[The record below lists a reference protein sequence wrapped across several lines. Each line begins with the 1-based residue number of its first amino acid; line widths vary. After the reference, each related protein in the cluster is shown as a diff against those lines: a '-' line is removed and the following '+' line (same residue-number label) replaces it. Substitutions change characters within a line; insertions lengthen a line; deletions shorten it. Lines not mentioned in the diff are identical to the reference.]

1 VVDEARPSGRQVYN
15 RFVVSPSGGTA
26 PYAASAAVSAGDRIG
41 PFDVLGPLGA
51 GGMGELYRA
60 RDPRLGREIAIK
72 LLSSRLGES
81 REHRQRFQQEAL
93 AASALNHPNI
103 VTIHEIGVHEGRPYI
118 AMELVEGR
126 TLRAVA
132 EEGFPTLRRLVAIAA
147 QLANG
152 MAAAHERGI
161 VHRDLKPENVM
172 VTAQHHVKILDFGL
186 AKLAPGA
193 LQSEGATLD
202 PEIATR
208 SGHLLG
214 TIGYMSPEQ
223 ARGKELDHRS
233 DQFAFGS
240 LLYELLAGE
249 RAFRGD
255 SPVDTLSAILHHD
268 PEPLTTHQPQLPD
281 ALVRV
286 VARCLAKDP
295 ADRWVSTYDL
305 AQELEAIRDHLT
317 DHSLLTRAL
326 PAPRRLGRRHLVA
339 VLAVT
344 GALVAAGFLFVRGE
358 RPPDGVEGRR
368 VAGSAVATAR
378 HVAVLPFRDLSG
390 TASGAL
396 VGAGFA
402 ETVSAR
408 LSESGLAVLPEL
420 GSGGAEEDVR
430 ELALRLGVAAVLRGS
445 LQFQGERVRAT
456 FTVLEADGR
465 QLAGGTV
472 EGATA
477 RLLELQDEV
486 ARRAA
491 VALGVASPPAVAA
504 SPLGAGSQD
513 RFLEALGHLRR
524 YENEASVDAAVRIL
538 EELGDSAPVASA
550 RARAYLAK
558 YTITRDRSWA
568 ERAIAAADRAATLD
582 PADLGVRET
591 RGEIDLLLGRAAE
604 ARAAFE
610 RAVAA
615 RPGSVSA
622 LLGLG
627 RALAALG
634 DRAGAERRYRDAIA
648 LQPGWWATHSHL
660 GAFLLREGRFDEAT
674 SSYREAVRLSPD
686 NTRAIGNLAIAYQQ
700 AGRYDEAIAEYERA
714 IAIMPTAATL
724 SNLGTCE
731 FFSGRYARAAAAYR
745 RALALQPERAVL
757 WLNLG
762 DALRW
767 SGHAGEARAAYAAAV
782 RGFEADLALTPRDA
796 EAQTNLAL
804 ALARSGDA
812 EAAKH
817 HAGLARELAPGDPYT
832 TYQVGL
838 VRLAGGDTAGAA
850 ELVAAA
856 LAAGYSRAEAAR
868 DPELVALKNDPRWGE
883 RLARQLH

>member
-1 VVDEARPSGRQVYN
+1 
-15 RFVVSPSGGTA
+15 VSSPFRGDG
-26 PYAASAAVSAGDRIG
+26 ASLGDAAVHAGDAIG
-41 PFDVLGPLGA
+41 PFAVLGPLGA

-72 LLSSRLGES
+72 VLSTRLGES

-103 VTIHEIGVHEGRPYI
+103 VTIHEIGEYQGRPYI

-126 TLRAVA
+126 TLRALA

-172 VTAQHHVKILDFGL
+172 VTAQNHVKILDFGL

-240 LLYELLAGE
+240 IVYELLAGE

-255 SPVDTLSAILHHD
+255 SPVDTLSAILHED
-268 PEPLTTHQPQLPD
+268 PEPLATRQPQLPE

-305 AQELEAIRDHLT
+305 AHELESIRDHLT
-317 DHSLLTRAL
+317 DHSLLTRPL
-326 PAPRRLGRRHLVA
+326 TAPRRGRRHLVA
-339 VLAVT
+339 ALAVA
-344 GALVAAGFLFVRGE
+344 GALVAVGTLFVLDRSQEGA
-358 RPPDGVEGRR
+358 GRR
-368 VAGSAVATAR
+368 AAGSAVATAR

-420 GSGGAEEDVR
+420 GSGSADEDVR

-456 FTVLEADGR
+456 FAVLEADGR

-513 RFLEALGHLRR
+513 RYLEALGHLRR

-538 EELGDSAPVASA
+538 EELGDSGPVASA

-558 YTITRDRSWA
+558 YTITRDRRWA

-582 PADLGVRET
+582 PTDLGVRET

-604 ARAAFE
+604 ARVAFE

-622 LLGLG
+622 HLGLA
-627 RALAALG
+627 RALGALG
-634 DRAGAERRYRDAIA
+634 DRSGAERRYRDAIA

-674 SSYREAVRLSPD
+674 NSYREAVRLSPD

-700 AGRYDEAIAEYERA
+700 AGRYDDAIAEYQRA

-745 RALALQPERAVL
+745 RALALQPERALL

-767 SGHAGEARAAYAAAV
+767 SGQAGEARAAYTAAV
-782 RGFEADLALTPRDA
+782 RGFRADLALTPRNA

-804 ALARSGDA
+804 ALARNGDR
-812 EAAKH
+812 EAALR
-817 HAGLARELAPGDPYT
+817 HAARARELAPDDPYT

-856 LAAGYSRAEAAR
+856 LAGGYSRAEAAR
-868 DPELVALKNDPRWGE
+868 DPELTALKNDPRWDKM
-883 RLARQLH
+883 LARQDN